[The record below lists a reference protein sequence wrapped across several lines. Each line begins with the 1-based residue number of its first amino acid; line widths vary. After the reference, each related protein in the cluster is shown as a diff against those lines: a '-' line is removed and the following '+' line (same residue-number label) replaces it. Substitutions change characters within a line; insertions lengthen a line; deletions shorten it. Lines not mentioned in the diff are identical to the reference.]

1 MVEEQIELKYLHL
14 NKENPWVCP
23 RCGSRHTVCHAGMF
37 VDRFE
42 CLDCHWDWR

>member
-1 MVEEQIELKYLHL
+1 MNTGQESTYKDLWK
-14 NKENPWVCP
+14 CP
-23 RCGSRHTVCHAGMF
+23 KCGSRHTICHAGMF